1 MKAANILQIIKQTK
15 EQTNI
20 RAKDLYDTDPEKY
33 ASIINDDRILI
44 VTRSELDQIRRIIGD
59 RNNFRLIMNLN
70 DQEKTAFEKVRACI
84 KESEVKDE

>member
-20 RAKDLYDTDPEKY
+20 RAMDLYDTDPEKY
-33 ASIINDDRILI
+33 ESIINDDRILI
-44 VTRSELDQIRRIIGD
+44 VTRSELDQIRRFIGD

-70 DQEKTAFEKVRACI
+70 DQEKTAFKKVRACI

>member
-33 ASIINDDRILI
+33 ESIINDDRILI